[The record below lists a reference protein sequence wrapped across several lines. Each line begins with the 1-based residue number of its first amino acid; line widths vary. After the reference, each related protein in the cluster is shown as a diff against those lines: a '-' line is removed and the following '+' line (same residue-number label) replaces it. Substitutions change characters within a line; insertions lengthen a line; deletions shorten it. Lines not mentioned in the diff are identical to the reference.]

1 MGWRVGGCA
10 PPSVLT
16 PQKLKE
22 NNLRAKEEE
31 SREGVLPCEALILD
45 PRVGSSREHKA
56 KPTVSG
62 DQRDDPEAP
71 LSLSRSCGIQPSC
84 SPRPQ
89 PVSGGSVSSHRRSR
103 FKHSSAAASYPPIRR
118 GRNYS
123 CVRVPDR
130 QHVDRPGGGRRG
142 LAPAASR
149 PRCALLS
156 RIPDPR
162 TRGSHTEV
170 ALVLGKR
177 HGAAGL
183 PRACYRRAPA
193 GDTAVSARLLA
204 PGVRVTVQ
212 SQRHRYVRAVQLVPA
227 PGQAA
232 QPADAGPRHA
242 ARPRACAARARA
254 LPRCPRSAP
263 SLARTAFGQS
273 ETACG
278 PFMVEPRVSRI

>member
-1 MGWRVGGCA
+1 M
-10 PPSVLT
+10 T
-16 PQKLKE
+16 PKLPCHSPDPVAFS
-22 NNLRAKEEE
+22 LRALPAPSPFRGAQYPPTAGGE
-31 SREGVLPCEALILD
+31 S
-45 PRVGSSREHKA
+45 
-56 KPTVSG
+56 
-62 DQRDDPEAP
+62 
-71 LSLSRSCGIQPSC
+71 
-84 SPRPQ
+84 
-89 PVSGGSVSSHRRSR
+89 
-103 FKHSSAAASYPPIRR
+103 KHSSAAASYPPIRR
-118 GRNYS
+118 GRYYS

-142 LAPAASR
+142 LAPAAAR

-183 PRACYRRAPA
+183 RRACYRRAPA